1 MTTFYIITF
10 LAVCLAA
17 LVFRLEY
24 LSYVTVRGLQDQ
36 IHDAEAYAKDA
47 TTLAQ
52 IVDGRI
58 ETFQTATIQRIVS
71 LESKIGD
78 VIKVGE
84 ELDELKE
91 ECEDRFSRTAV
102 RLHQAADDL
111 TGKKNA
117 SSVPIADPGIV
128 SRELMRRLKEQSAPL
143 QYGGDE

>member
-17 LVFRLEY
+17 IVFRLEY
-24 LSYVTVRGLQDQ
+24 LRYVIVQGLQDQ
-36 IHDAEAYAKDA
+36 IHNAEAYAKDA

-78 VIKVGE
+78 VPPTE
-84 ELDELKE
+84 RLDL
-91 ECEDRFSRTAV
+91 
-102 RLHQAADDL
+102 LDDL
-111 TGKKNA
+111 KDEVKK
-117 SSVPIADPGIV
+117 G
-128 SRELMRRLKEQSAPL
+128 
-143 QYGGDE
+143 